1 MSAAAPLSAPTHE
14 PFEKPPRPQRRA
26 PERPA
31 PQRGE
36 HQRRELVKTTAGV
49 RPVPAQGPQ
58 LHLVPKRKR
67 AVGLAVTG
75 FVFLFALLLGATAFQ
90 TQIARNQL
98 QIDATEKG
106 VRNAR
111 ERYDNLRRQRAELR
125 SPNRLAVVAAELGMV
140 PAENGEFLTIDGSI
154 AARIVTLADDLPS
167 ATSKSSVD
175 AFAQFSQIKSV
186 AGDAP

>member
-1 MSAAAPLSAPTHE
+1 MSAAAPLSAPTHDPMDE
-14 PFEKPPRPQRRA
+14 SPRLHRQA
-26 PERPA
+26 P
-31 PQRGE
+31 
-36 HQRRELVKTTAGV
+36 QRRELVKTTVDVGPLQTK
-49 RPVPAQGPQ
+49 RPR
-58 LHLVPKRKR
+58 LHVVPKRKR

-98 QIDATEKG
+98 QIDATEKS

-154 AARIVTLADDLPS
+154 AARIVTLADGLPS
-167 ATSKSSVD
+167 SSAENSED